1 MTETRWEDGAAGEDG
16 ACSIGCDGL
25 AFLGAAGLAL
35 LVEAIY
41 GSVPGNF
48 RAILKIF
55 SICPDWSGYKAGNGA
70 GRREFRAG
78 RKKICTISTMQLK
91 ES

>member
-1 MTETRWEDGAAGEDG
+1 MRGTLSGMTEIPWEDDAAGEDG

-41 GSVPGNF
+41 GVAPDNF
-48 RAILKIF
+48 RVILKIF
-55 SICPDWSGYKAGNGA
+55 SICPVDPGYKAGNGA
-70 GRREFRAG
+70 GCREFRAG
-78 RKKICTISTMQLK
+78 RKKFAHA
-91 ES
+91 